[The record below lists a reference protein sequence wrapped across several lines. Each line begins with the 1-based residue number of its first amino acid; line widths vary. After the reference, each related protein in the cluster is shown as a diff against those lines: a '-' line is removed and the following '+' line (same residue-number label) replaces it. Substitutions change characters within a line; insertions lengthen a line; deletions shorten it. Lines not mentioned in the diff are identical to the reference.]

1 MALPTRTF
9 SCWQLLGSAA
19 ALLFLNGCTQ
29 ADGRGDA
36 ASAPSAGPDPAG
48 ATANAALG
56 KAELGKPAPAFRLTS
71 LDGEQ
76 VDLASYK
83 GKTVVL
89 EWFNPGCPFV
99 KRNHGEGPLKDMAA
113 KQAER
118 GVVWLAINSGS
129 AGKQGHGADV
139 NKGARDAWAMKHPVL
154 LDESGAVGKAYGA
167 QHTPEMYIV
176 DPAGVLV
183 YHGAIDNAPDGDPSE
198 GDTVINYVDA
208 ALQDVA
214 AGRPVAKAETTAYG
228 CSVKY

>member
-1 MALPTRTF
+1 MALHSRT
-9 SCWQLLGSAA
+9 SSHWQLLGSAA
-19 ALLFLNGCTQ
+19 ALLLLNGCTQ

-36 ASAPSAGPDPAG
+36 AAAPSAGPDPAG
-48 ATANAALG
+48 ATAALG
-56 KAELGKPAPAFRLTS
+56 KAELGKAAPAFKLTS

-76 VDLASYK
+76 VDLAKYK

-139 NKGARDAWAMKHPVL
+139 NKSARDAWAMKHPIL

-183 YHGAIDNAPDGDPSE
+183 YRGAIDNAPDGDPSE
-198 GDTVINYVDA
+198 GNTVINYVDA

-214 AGRPVAKAETTAYG
+214 AGRPVAKAETKAYG